1 MPFFET
7 LVKHTHANRNSLVQT
22 PIIQE
27 CLRGDIV
34 LPTYVSFL
42 HEAYHHVSHTVPLM
56 HACRARIP
64 AHLDW
69 IIDALDEYIEEET
82 GHDKWILNDLQALG
96 QDANAV
102 KRAGPGPDTEVM
114 VAYAYDT
121 IARKNPVSFFGMV
134 HVLEG
139 TSVALAL
146 NAADQIQRTLEL
158 PDNAFSYLRSHG
170 TLDQEHIAH
179 LAQLMNR
186 LDDDDDHAAVIHA
199 SNMFYRLYG
208 AIFRALPRSLAD
220 GAPA

>member
-7 LVKHTHANRNSLVQT
+7 LVKHTHANRNSLVRT

-34 LPTYVSFL
+34 LPSYVSFL
-42 HEAYHHVSHTVPLM
+42 QEAYHHVSHTVPLM

-64 AHLDW
+64 ARLGW
-69 IIDALDEYIEEET
+69 MIDALDEYIEEET

-96 QDANAV
+96 QDAKAV
-102 KRAGPGPDTEVM
+102 KRAGPRPDTEVM

-139 TSVALAL
+139 TSVTLAL
-146 NAADQIQRTLEL
+146 NAADQIQRALEL

-208 AIFRALPRSLAD
+208 AIFRALPRSLAG
-220 GAPA
+220 GASA